1 MSNKKGANWT
11 TILEI
16 MFSGG
21 FEPDLGFELLN
32 TFLQADELTGKTSA
46 GQNWSVM
53 GPRVLL
59 WNSRN
64 TRAPSDEHSRFTEE
78 VAHSYQVLKPQHKAS

>member
-1 MSNKKGANWT
+1 
-11 TILEI
+11 

-21 FEPDLGFELLN
+21 LVPDLAFEPMK

-46 GQNWSVM
+46 GQNMSVM

-59 WNSRN
+59 WKSRN
-64 TRAPSDEHSRFTEE
+64 TRAPSEEHSRFIEE
-78 VAHSYQVLKPQHKAS
+78 VAHSYQVLKPQHIAS